1 MHENVSRYYVREHKK
16 LCERERPLLLR
27 TANDSYQREF
37 SAPSTCLRAAH
48 CSPAAS
54 SRDAPT
60 PPGRQHQLMTHSAR
74 LQPLICKNSRAKTT
88 SASMHNWTA
97 TCTSVRGRERG
108 FSLTKSELAMK
119 PRMAPT
125 MRRVSCW
132 FSASVAE
139 LLSFVSRHSSA
150 RTSCRTCALPR
161 FRLYSISSVIRPC
174 HKQ

>member
-1 MHENVSRYYVREHKK
+1 MYEHVKSGCAPRK
-16 LCERERPLLLR
+16 S
-27 TANDSYQREF
+27 AAAAYADASYRREF

-48 CSPAAS
+48 CLPAAS
-54 SRDAPT
+54 SHDAPT

-119 PRMAPT
+119 PRMAVT

-161 FRLYSISSVIRPC
+161 FRLYSISSVIKPC
-174 HKQ
+174 RKQ